1 MIEKKINTRFGIA
14 TLNKNGYYEVEE
26 NGRKVNLHKLIYIAN
41 NGEIPE
47 GYTIHHKN
55 GVKTDNDPRNLVAMP
70 KIYHKLVHDGYNDK
84 SKRGVKMN
92 NKKLC
97 KTIEKLQEGLNF
109 AREELKELKANNERY
124 SDAVAEKE
132 LIIAEKEREI
142 LKLLKENEEAIKENK
157 ELKEKAQELRLV
169 LLDVQALLQEAE
181 DEITILNYEVKN
193 KDNELSKT
201 KEELEETRT
210 ELQQINKENKE
221 LKTQIEEDS
230 NRIDSLDLML
240 NDIQDEVDEIV
251 AEEEDL
257 RVETE
262 DLMND
267 INNIENNNFG
277 FTEAGFRSLPEEV
290 KADIKKQATK
300 SFEGRLIN
308 IRIRFDK
315 LKGRQG
321 ELQALYNGICRR
333 RQRLQ
338 DKGVLN

>member
-1 MIEKKINTRFGIA
+1 MDNEKTIDTRFGIA
-14 TLNKNGYYEVEE
+14 TLNKS
-26 NGRKVNLHKLIYIAN
+26 
-41 NGEIPE
+41 
-47 GYTIHHKN
+47 
-55 GVKTDNDPRNLVAMP
+55 
-70 KIYHKLVHDGYNDK
+70 GYNDK

-97 KTIEKLQEGLNF
+97 KTIEKLQEQINF
-109 AREELKELKANNERY
+109 ARKELKELRENNGRY
-124 SDAVAEKE
+124 SDAIAEKE

-142 LKLLKENEEAIKENK
+142 LKLLKENEEAIKENE

-169 LLDVQALLQEAE
+169 LFDVQALLQEAE

-240 NDIQDEVDEIV
+240 NDIQEEVNEILE
-251 AEEEDL
+251 EEEDL

-277 FTEAGFRSLPEEV
+277 FTEAGFRSLHEEV
-290 KADIKKQATK
+290 KADIRKQAK
-300 SFEGRLIN
+300 ESFEGRLLN

-338 DKGVLN
+338 GKGVLN